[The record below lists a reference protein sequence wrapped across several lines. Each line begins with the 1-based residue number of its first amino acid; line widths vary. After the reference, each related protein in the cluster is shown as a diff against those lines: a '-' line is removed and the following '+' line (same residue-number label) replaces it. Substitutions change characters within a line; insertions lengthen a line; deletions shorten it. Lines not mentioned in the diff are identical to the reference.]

1 MSNLSLERR
10 GRITASAVHKLMGKS
25 LDTDTTMTYI
35 YSLVM
40 NELGVESDEVSSA
53 ATDWGHIYESVA
65 KEYYM
70 IATGA
75 DLLDSD
81 FIICEENNEIGC
93 TPDALEVDKDTAE
106 IDTGL
111 EIKCPFNPVNHLENL
126 LIKTQD
132 DLKKQRKEY
141 YWQIQMQMYVCK
153 KDRWKFISFD
163 PRYTGAQ
170 RMFVLNVVK
179 NESDIE
185 LIKARIKGALKIK
198 KELLSQLKK

>member
-81 FIICEENNEIGC
+81 FIICE
-93 TPDALEVDKDTAE
+93 DVL
-106 IDTGL
+106 
-111 EIKCPFNPVNHLENL
+111 
-126 LIKTQD
+126 
-132 DLKKQRKEY
+132 
-141 YWQIQMQMYVCK
+141 QM
-153 KDRWKFISFD
+153 
-163 PRYTGAQ
+163 P
-170 RMFVLNVVK
+170 
-179 NESDIE
+179 
-185 LIKARIKGALKIK
+185 
-198 KELLSQLKK
+198 